1 MTDTVPADESP
12 GWRYY
17 LQEKVLT
24 IFFLGFSAGLP
35 FPLVY
40 STLST
45 WLEEAEIE
53 RSTISTFAWLGFA
66 YSLKFLWAPIVDATK
81 LPFLTRLLGRR
92 RSWMLLAQV
101 SVGVA
106 LFFMSG
112 VDPAENIGGFALIAF
127 AVAFASSTQDIVVDA
142 YRIESAGDRMQGV
155 LAAAYQYG
163 YRVSLLLSMAGALL
177 LADHIPW
184 STTYK
189 IMSACMA
196 IGVCTTLLC
205 KEPATEVREALR
217 TGLSFTAAAGVWFTH
232 SVVEPFGD
240 FVQRFGRLAFVLL
253 AFVSLYRI
261 SDYVL
266 GILANPFY
274 IDLGYTKTQVGLI
287 AKTYG
292 TWVTLFGVGLGGWG
306 VLKLG
311 VARCLVT
318 ATVLIASTNLFFAAM
333 VVVGP
338 EPWMLAVTISAD
350 NIAQGFSGTV
360 LIAYLSSL
368 VNVSYTATQYALLS
382 SFMSLLPKFIA
393 GYSGEVQESLGWFGF
408 FLYAA
413 ALGIPAIFLAIFV
426 SGRHDK
432 LIAPA
437 DDHSTK
443 GV

>member
-1 MTDTVPADESP
+1 MTADSQIQNDSP

-17 LQEKVLT
+17 FQEKILV
-24 IFFLGFSAGLP
+24 IFFFGFSAGLP

-45 WLEEAEIE
+45 WLEEASVQ

-66 YSLKFLWAPIVDATK
+66 YSLKFIWAPIVDSTN
-81 LPFLTRLLGRR
+81 LPVLTRLLGRR
-92 RSWMLLAQV
+92 RAWMLLAQV
-101 SVGVA
+101 SVGFA

-112 VDPAENIGGFALIAF
+112 FDPSENITTFAMVAF
-127 AVAFASSTQDIVVDA
+127 AVAFFSATQDIVVDA
-142 YRIESAGDRMQGV
+142 YRIESAEQRMQGV

-163 YRVSLLLSMAGALL
+163 YRVSLLISMAGAVI
-177 LADHIPW
+177 LADHISW
-184 STTYK
+184 SMTYK
-189 IMSACMA
+189 IMAAFMA
-196 IGVCTTLLC
+196 IGICTTLLC
-205 KEPATEVREALR
+205 KEPVTVVS
-217 TGLSFTAAAGVWFTH
+217 TGFKAGKTAVEKVAGWFTH
-232 SVVEPFGD
+232 SVAEPFGD
-240 FVQRFGRLAFVLL
+240 FATRFGKFALVLL

-274 IDLGYTKTQVGLI
+274 LDLGYTKTQIGLI

-292 TWVTLFGVGLGGWG
+292 AWVTVLGIGMGGWA

-333 VVVGP
+333 VMVGP

-350 NIAQGFSGTV
+350 NIAQGFGGTV

-393 GYSGEVQESLGWFGF
+393 GYSGEVQESMGWLGF

-413 ALGIPAIFLAIFV
+413 ALGIPAIFLANYV
-426 SGRHDK
+426 ARHHDR
-432 LIAPA
+432 LVALR
-437 DDHSTK
+437 DD
-443 GV
+443 